1 MGLWQNGFRL
11 RVSIGAF
18 LVGCRGIGSYGNMG
32 GARAGP
38 EIWVAQ
44 ARPNV
49 GCPLLLNI
57 KKKLMQNQGYIVCFF
72 LD

>member
-1 MGLWQNGFRL
+1 MHFFFIYKPVVVRLQNICL
-11 RVSIGAF
+11 S
-18 LVGCRGIGSYGNMG
+18 C
-32 GARAGP
+32 RAGP

-72 LD
+72 LA